1 MSITTNKANVTALLT
16 KFGNPAR
23 DQYVISYPNGDKTF
37 VSYETRIAE
46 LRNGALVLDIC
57 ADDYSQTTSAYLNQ
71 FSGMTKPERRKATH
85 IVRENLNA

>member
-1 MSITTNKANVTALLT
+1 MSTTSDKVNVTALLT

-23 DQYVISYPNGDKTF
+23 NQYVLTYPNGDKTF

-46 LRNGALVLDIC
+46 WRGGALVLDVN
-57 ADDYSQTTSAYLNQ
+57 ADGYSQTTSTYLNQ
-71 FSGMTKPERRKATH
+71 FSGMSKPDRRKATH

>member
-1 MSITTNKANVTALLT
+1 MSNKATVTALLT

-23 DQYVISYPNGDKTF
+23 NQYVIAYSNGDKAF

-46 LRNGALVLDIC
+46 WRGGALVLDVNP
-57 ADDYSQTTSAYLNQ
+57 DNYSKTTSAYLNQ